1 MKFPLT
7 FLRPPITVGD
17 LASRCATHGA
27 RLSFQPLLN
36 LVLCLLLI
44 CALGCDIDN
53 IEDDGF
59 GKIRSTSG
67 YGAIDGISGFVHLL
81 KSRGL
86 NVRQSGRIS
95 PQIERYDT
103 IIWAP
108 NRDRPPSAAAID
120 RLERWIQDG
129 DSDRRVVF
137 IGPGF
142 RSRKLLDKKQ
152 IEIADDET
160 VERAVRRY
168 QEKVIQG
175 KFQSGPNFWFGG
187 GDGETCDWYE
197 LTEIQS
203 TPIKRISGPWAVGR
217 SADELELY
225 SGNYD
230 FKIPAD
236 LQPSSDSSANANDV
250 GNDDIGNDDSDGY
263 GYEKEGD
270 YDDRAV
276 VLLTGD
282 GHNLVYQIPPKF
294 DYYKYYDND
303 DNENIGVFVVANG
316 SFLQNYG
323 LVNPGNQRLAN
334 KVADVCAGDVLVLQS
349 GPQPIKVTES
359 LAPEKNGWEW
369 LGKRPLRD
377 IVPFFLL
384 LATFTF
390 FVVFPIHGRPKRIQ
404 LHPQKTFADHIR
416 ATGQLL
422 KASRGRDWAKQVIQK
437 HFDSS
442 ADKKSI

>member
-1 MKFPLT
+1 MKFPLK
-7 FLRPPITVGD
+7 FLLPPVAVEALTSHRD
-17 LASRCATHGA
+17 THRA
-27 RLSFQPLLN
+27 PLSFPPLLT
-36 LVLCLLLI
+36 LALCLLLI
-44 CALGCDIDN
+44 CFVGCGIDN
-53 IEDDGF
+53 IDDDGF

-67 YGAIDGISGFVHLL
+67 YGAVDGISGFVHLL

-108 NRDRPPSAAAID
+108 NRDLPPSAAAIE

-129 DSDRRVVF
+129 YSDRRVVF

-142 RSRKLLDKKQ
+142 RGRKLLDKKQ
-152 IEIADDET
+152 IELSDDET

-168 QEKVIQG
+168 QEKLIHG
-175 KFQSGPNFWFGG
+175 KFQPGVNFWFGS
-187 GDGETCDWYE
+187 GDGKTCDWYE

-203 TPIKRISGPWAVGR
+203 TPIKKVSGPWAVGR
-217 SADELELY
+217 SADDLELY
-225 SGNYD
+225 SGKYD

-236 LQPSSDSSANANDV
+236 LKPSSDSPTNANDIDIDNGEV
-250 GNDDIGNDDSDGY
+250 NNDY
-263 GYEKEGD
+263 GYENEGY
-270 YDDRAV
+270 YDDRAE

-282 GHNLVYQIPPKF
+282 GHNLVYRIPPKF
-294 DYYKYYDND
+294 NYYKYYDNNE
-303 DNENIGVFVVANG
+303 NENIGVFVVANG

-334 KVADVCAGDVLVLQS
+334 KVADVCSGDVLVLQS

-359 LAPEKNGWEW
+359 LSPEKNGWEW

-390 FVVFPIHGRPKRIQ
+390 FVVFPIHGRPKRIR
-404 LHPQKTFADHIR
+404 LHPKKTFADHVR

-422 KASRGRDWAKQVIQK
+422 KASRGRDWAKQIIQK
-437 HFDSS
+437 QFDSS
-442 ADKKSI
+442 SDKKSG